1 MTRATPVAATTEA
14 GGSRWRVLGI
24 ACLAHVLHDGYSS
37 MIYLLLPSWQMEFA
51 LSLTQ
56 VGVLKTLYSAAM
68 AVGQVPAGRL
78 GERLGEKLPL
88 ATGTLLTA
96 IAVLALHWAMTPL
109 FLGLLLIAGGLGASV
124 QHPLSSTLIS
134 RSYSGSTL
142 RTILGTYNFSGDLGK
157 AAIPG
162 LLTILIATFGWRT
175 GTEMISMLG
184 LATAAM
190 LFLTLR
196 PTRVARFARKEGRS
210 AAAASSLPESIRR
223 RGFAALSVIGIL
235 DSATRTGLLTLL
247 PFVLA
252 QKGADGAVIGTA
264 LTLVFAG
271 GAAGK
276 FACGALASRIGI
288 VRTVVLT
295 KGCTAIA
302 ILLLI
307 VLPLPLGLGLMPVL
321 GMALNGTSSVLYGT
335 VPELASGGRHA
346 RAFGLFYTVTIGADA
361 VAPTFYGLAGDMIG
375 LAGSLVLVAVI
386 NLIGLPLLALLRPAL
401 DHTARAFPER
411 SVS

>member
-1 MTRATPVAATTEA
+1 MRRATPIAASADA
-14 GGSRWRVLGI
+14 GVLRWRVLGI

-37 MIYLLLPSWQMEFA
+37 MIYLLLPPWQAEFA

-56 VGVLKTLYSAAM
+56 VGILKTLYSAAM

-78 GERLGEKLPL
+78 GERLGEKFPL
-88 ATGTLLTA
+88 AAGTLLTA
-96 IAVLALHWAMTPL
+96 VAVLALHWAITPL

-142 RTILGTYNFSGDLGK
+142 RTILGTYNFAGDLGK

-162 LLTILIATFGWRT
+162 LLTVLIAAFGWRI

-184 LATAAM
+184 LATAAI
-190 LFLTLR
+190 LLLTLR
-196 PTRVARFARKEGRS
+196 PTRGPRFTREVGRPAVAGPS
-210 AAAASSLPESIRR
+210 IPEAIRR
-223 RGFAALSVIGIL
+223 RGFAALSVVGIL

-247 PFVLA
+247 PFMLA
-252 QKGADGAVIGTA
+252 HKGADGAVIGAA
-264 LTLVFAG
+264 LSLVFAG

-288 VRTVVLT
+288 LRTVVLT
-295 KGCTAIA
+295 KGCTAFA

-307 VLPLPLGLGLMPVL
+307 ILPLPFGLGLMPVL
-321 GMALNGTSSVLYGT
+321 GMVLNGTSSVLYGT

-346 RAFGLFYTVTIGADA
+346 RAFGFFYTVTIGADA
-361 VAPTFYGLAGDMIG
+361 VAPTFYGLAGDVIG
-375 LAGSLVLVAVI
+375 LAGSLLLVAVI
-386 NLIGLPLLALLRPAL
+386 NLVGLPLLALLRPAL
-401 DHTARAFPER
+401 HDHRH
-411 SVS
+411 VS